1 MNDECVPRFR
11 MSLFLYI
18 IIFMHHSQL
27 KIKYPD
33 CPFVWD
39 YDDMTQLFSPVINS
53 TDKEKLL
60 QEINDQIVESLDTNY
75 KRSEDEYRKILKFL
89 VDLTDNEKTQNV
101 YDNINYVSI
110 TQKIPKTKNEALI
123 NFHTSVYRDD
133 NDNFLSKEISENI
146 AWTMIPILG
155 NVESREIKYEII
167 ENNDTTN
174 NKIINVGL
182 SNRSLDP
189 MTYENGKID
198 NKYGIIE
205 ANIKNIRVAKRN
217 FIKRSFD
224 ADMDQKIEP
233 ELQKKDSQPRFKQID
248 FNNNTRASASLI
260 RDRLNSTYKM
270 NRMRNNPELMKQQ
283 KKVDMSLR
291 NISQK
296 NTEIRRNRELDIMNS
311 QHVVIQDQ
319 FDYIHDTVVIQKV
332 NQVLRFGPNQSG
344 KIKFN
349 LMYNQ
354 SNVLFIT
361 ILRYKNHLHI
371 TLHKINFY

>member
-1 MNDECVPRFR
+1 
-11 MSLFLYI
+11 
-18 IIFMHHSQL
+18 MHHSQL